1 MKIKHLLSVLLAF
14 SIVLTFGCK
23 KDDDNATP
31 GGGTGGLTDPLS
43 EVGAIPSA
51 FTKKIVMEKY
61 TGEWCVNCPDGAK
74 RMKAVLDAFPGKSYG
89 VEVHQNDW
97 LELPQLALLRT
108 HLGGIAGY
116 PRASIDRVPATGT
129 SAPNQDGLVVYS
141 RGNWM
146 GMSTNLVT
154 NSTDAGLAIK
164 TTLTGNKLNINVF
177 AAALKDLSSD
187 TRLTVYILENN
198 IVAKNQVGG
207 SAGYTHQHVLR
218 QVVSDGL
225 GDKITLKAGEHV
237 TKEYKDIDV
246 SGFDKTN
253 IQVLA
258 FINVVGA
265 TSKDH
270 QILNAQEVEAGST
283 KKWN

>member
-1 MKIKHLLSVLLAF
+1 MKTKNLLSILVAFTIILAY
-14 SIVLTFGCK
+14 GCK
-23 KDDDNATP
+23 KDEENGTP
-31 GGGTGGLTDPLS
+31 TGGGAADPLA
-43 EVGAIPSA
+43 EVGAIPSS

-74 RMKAVLDAFPGKSYG
+74 RMKEVLDAFPNKSFG
-89 VEVHQNDW
+89 VEIHQNDW
-97 LELPQLALLRT
+97 LELPQLSILRT

-116 PRASIDRVPATGT
+116 PRASIDRVPASGT
-129 SAPNQDGLVVYS
+129 TSPNQDGLVVYS

-146 GMSTNLVT
+146 GMSTKLASY
-154 NSTDAGLAIK
+154 STDAGLALK
-164 TTLTGNKLNINVF
+164 TTLNGDKLNIEVF

-218 QVVSDGL
+218 QVVSEGL
-225 GDKITLKAGEHV
+225 GDKITLKAGEYI

-265 TSKDH
+265 SSSEH
-270 QILNAQEVEAGST
+270 SIINAQEVKVGET